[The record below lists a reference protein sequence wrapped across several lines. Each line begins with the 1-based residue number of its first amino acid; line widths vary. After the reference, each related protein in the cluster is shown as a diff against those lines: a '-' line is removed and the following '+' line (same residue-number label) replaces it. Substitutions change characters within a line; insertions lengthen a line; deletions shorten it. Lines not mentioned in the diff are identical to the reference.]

1 MTVPGALLPLAAAP
15 PPLLAAPAGGDDEV
29 DELLHPEAATAVA
42 ASRAPI
48 A

>member
-1 MTVPGALLPLAAAP
+1 VTVPGALLPLAAA